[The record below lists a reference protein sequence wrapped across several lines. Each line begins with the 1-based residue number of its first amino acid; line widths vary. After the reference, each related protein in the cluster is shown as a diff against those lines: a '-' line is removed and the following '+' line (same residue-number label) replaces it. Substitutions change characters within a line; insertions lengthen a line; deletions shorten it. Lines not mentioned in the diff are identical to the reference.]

1 MPRLAFAAALLLLAP
16 AETPVPLHAGG
27 RVTADG
33 RFGWP
38 GVYFEG
44 RFKGTAVTVSIE
56 AGTDHL
62 AILIDGVERAV
73 LKKPGRVERRFDG
86 LADGEHVLRVEK
98 LTETQSGSSR
108 MLGVTTNGTPL
119 SPPTRARAVE
129 FIGDSHSV
137 GYGDT
142 SNRRTC
148 TPDAVHDT
156 TNTSLAFGPLLA
168 KKWGADYRVIAF
180 SGRGVVRNYAGGNP
194 GETLP
199 VLYPRA
205 IPGEPTAA
213 VRDGWKPQLIV
224 INLGTNDF
232 STPVHPGEAWKDE
245 AALRADYR
253 MKYVAFVRR
262 LQAANPG
269 ARFVLMGAAN
279 FIADV
284 RAVAAETRASAVEV
298 PTLALTGCNF
308 HPALADQQ
316 RMADVVED
324 AVRKPD

>member
-1 MPRLAFAAALLLLAP
+1 MLRLALAAALMLAP
-16 AETPVPLHAGG
+16 AETPVPLHQGG

-44 RFKGTAVTVSIE
+44 RFRGTAVTVSVE

-86 LADGEHVLRVEK
+86 LADGEHVVRVEK
-98 LTETQSGSSR
+98 LTETQSGYSR
-108 MLGVTTNGTPL
+108 MLGIATNGTAL
-119 SPPTRARAVE
+119 PPVARARRVE

-142 SNRRTC
+142 SNVRTC
-148 TPDAVHDT
+148 TPEAVHDT

-168 KKWGADYRVIAF
+168 KKWDADYRVIAF
-180 SGRGVVRNYAGGNP
+180 SGRGIVRNYAGGSP
-194 GETLP
+194 GEMLP

-205 IPGEPTAA
+205 IPGEPAPAA
-213 VRDGWKPQLIV
+213 ADGWKPQLIV
-224 INLGTNDF
+224 MNLGTNDF
-232 STPVHPGEAWKDE
+232 STPVHAGEAWKDE

-253 MKYVAFVRR
+253 AKYVAFVRR
-262 LQAANPG
+262 LQQANSG
-269 ARFVLMGAAN
+269 ARFLLMGAAN

-284 RAVAAETRASAVEV
+284 RAVAAETKVKAVEV
-298 PTLALTGCNF
+298 PTLALTACNF
-308 HPALADQQ
+308 HPSLADQR
-316 RMADVVED
+316 RMADLVEA
-324 AVRKPD
+324 AVGKPD

>member
-1 MPRLAFAAALLLLAP
+1 MLRLALAAALMFAP

-27 RVTADG
+27 RATADG

-44 RFKGTAVTVSIE
+44 RFQGTSVTVSVE
-56 AGTDHL
+56 ADTDHL

-73 LKKPGRVERRFDG
+73 LKKPGRVDRRFDG
-86 LADGEHVLRVEK
+86 LADGEHVIRIEK

-108 MLGVTTNGTPL
+108 IVGVTTDGTPL
-119 SPPTRARAVE
+119 APPVYVRKVE

-142 SNRRTC
+142 ASTRSC
-148 TPDAVHDT
+148 SAEEVHDT
-156 TNTSLAFGPLLA
+156 TNTARAFGPLLA
-168 KKWGADYRVIAF
+168 KKWDADYRVIAF

-205 IPGEPTAA
+205 IPGEPAPAA
-213 VRDGWKPQLIV
+213 TDGWKPQLIV

-232 STPVHPGEAWKDE
+232 STPVHSGEAWTDA
-245 AALRADYR
+245 AALHADYR
-253 MKYVAFVRR
+253 TKYVAFVRQ
-262 LQAANPG
+262 LQAANPN
-269 ARFVLMGAAN
+269 ARFLLMGAPA

-284 RAVAAETRASAVEV
+284 RAVAAATGATPLAV
-298 PTLALTGCNF
+298 PQLAFTACNF
-308 HPALADQQ
+308 HPSLKDQQ
-316 RMADVVED
+316 QMADLVE
-324 AVRKPD
+324 AAAGTLK

>member
-1 MPRLAFAAALLLLAP
+1 MLRLALAAALMLAP

-44 RFKGTAVTVSIE
+44 RFKGTAVTVSVE

-86 LADGEHVLRVEK
+86 LRAGEHVIRVEK
-98 LTETQSGSSR
+98 LTETQSGYSR
-108 MLGVTTNGTPL
+108 MLGITTNGTAL
-119 SPPTRARAVE
+119 PPVARARRVE

-137 GYGDT
+137 GYGAT
-142 SNRRTC
+142 SDVRTC
-148 TPDAVHDT
+148 KPEAVHDT

-168 KKWGADYRVIAF
+168 KKWDADYRVIAF
-180 SGRGVVRNYAGGNP
+180 SGRGIVRNYAGGNP

-205 IPGEPTAA
+205 IPGEPAPAA
-213 VRDGWKPQLIV
+213 ADSWKPQLIV
-224 INLGTNDF
+224 LNLGTNDF
-232 STPVHPGEAWKDE
+232 STPVHAGEAWKDE

-253 MKYVAFVRR
+253 AKYVAFVRR
-262 LQAANPG
+262 LQQANPG
-269 ARFVLMGAAN
+269 ARFLLMGAAN
-279 FIADV
+279 FITDV
-284 RAVAAETRASAVEV
+284 RAVAAETKAKAVEV
-298 PTLALTGCNF
+298 PTLALTACNF
-308 HPALADQQ
+308 HPSLADQR
-316 RMADVVED
+316 RMADVVEA
-324 AVRKPD
+324 AVGKPD

>member
-1 MPRLAFAAALLLLAP
+1 MFRLALAAALMLAP

-44 RFKGTAVTVSIE
+44 RFKGTAVTVSVE

-73 LKKPGRVERRFDG
+73 LQKPGRVERRFDG
-86 LADGEHVLRVEK
+86 LGEGEHVIRVEK
-98 LTETQSGSSR
+98 LTETQSGYSR
-108 MLGVTTNGTPL
+108 MLGITTNGTPL
-119 SPPTRARAVE
+119 SPIVRARRVE

-142 SNRRTC
+142 SDSRTC
-148 TPDAVHDT
+148 TPEAVHDT
-156 TNTSLAFGPLLA
+156 TNTALAFGPLLA

-205 IPGEPTAA
+205 IPGEPAA
-213 VRDGWKPQLIV
+213 AARDGWKPQLIV
-224 INLGTNDF
+224 LNLGTNDF
-232 STPVHPGEAWKDE
+232 STPVHAGEAWKDE

-253 MKYVAFVRR
+253 ASYVAFVRR
-262 LQAANPG
+262 LQQANPG
-269 ARFVLMGAAN
+269 AHFLLMGAAN

-284 RAVAAETRASAVEV
+284 RAVAAETKASAVEV

-308 HPALADQQ
+308 HPSLADQQ
-316 RMADVVED
+316 RMADLVEA
-324 AVRKPD
+324 AVGKPD